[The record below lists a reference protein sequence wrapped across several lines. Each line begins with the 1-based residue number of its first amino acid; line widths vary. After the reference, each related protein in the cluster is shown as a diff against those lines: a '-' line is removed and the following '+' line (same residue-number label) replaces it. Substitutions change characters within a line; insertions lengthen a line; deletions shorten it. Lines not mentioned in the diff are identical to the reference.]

1 MPLIITSGVGSGLDQ
16 SYATIQDLENL
27 GLPTPG
33 DPAIA
38 DSMGITAPFNVSGLT
53 LLVVVSIDGITQ
65 PEYTFTFTSNYSDL
79 DSLVAAIQ
87 IPGLLAVNNG
97 GRLRLRTIK
106 VGISQNLV
114 VDHLGTA
121 NEILGFNKFF
131 DTVVTGRSSV
141 TSEFTEDEKNYA
153 LVSASSLADD
163 YLARRYCLPLKHW
176 SFDLKQAVCYIAS
189 YILLKRKGFN
199 PEQYD
204 ANWVNDYNRAVI
216 WLDDV
221 GNRKLHPAGIF
232 DHKPVPNAS
241 NTTDPRGWNT
251 SMGLS
256 LDYCGRR
263 YY

>member
-1 MPLIITSGVGSGLDQ
+1 MPLIITSGVGSGLAG
-16 SYATIQDLENL
+16 SYATIEELENL
-27 GLPTPG
+27 GLPLPG
-33 DPAIA
+33 DPAIV
-38 DSMGITAPFNVSGLT
+38 DSMGITAPFNVNGLT
-53 LLVVVSIDGITQ
+53 ILAVVSIDGITQ
-65 PEYTFTFTSNYSDL
+65 PEYTFTFTSNYTDL

-114 VDHLGTA
+114 IDHIGTA
-121 NEILGFNKFF
+121 NTILGFNRFF

-141 TSEFTEDEKNYA
+141 TSEFTEDEKSFA

-163 YLARRYCLPLKHW
+163 YLGRRYDLPLKHW
-176 SFDLKQAVCYIAS
+176 TFDLKQAVCYIAA
-189 YILLKRKGFN
+189 YTLLKRKGFN

-204 ANWVNDYNRAVI
+204 ANWVNDYNKALA

-221 GNRKLHPAGIF
+221 GNRKLHPTGMF
-232 DHKPVPNAS
+232 DHKTVPNAS
-241 NTTDPRGWNT
+241 NTTDPRGWNV
-251 SMGLS
+251 SMGLGTDS
-256 LDYCGRR
+256 FGRR